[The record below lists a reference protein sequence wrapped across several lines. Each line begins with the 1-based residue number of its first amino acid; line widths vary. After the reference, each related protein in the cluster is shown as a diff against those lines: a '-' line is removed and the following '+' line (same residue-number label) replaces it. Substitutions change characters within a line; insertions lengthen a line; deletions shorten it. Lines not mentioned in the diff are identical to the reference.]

1 MEYKD
6 FLKQKESTET
16 PLGIKKFNLNEKL
29 YPFQKEL
36 VSWALEIGRCALY
49 ADCGLGKTPMQL
61 SWADEIAK
69 KTNKPILILTPLAV
83 SHQTIKE
90 GEKFNIECIRSTD
103 GKIKNGKIIVTN
115 YEKLH
120 YFNPNDFVGVVC
132 DESSIIKNFSG
143 KRQGQVTQFMKKIK
157 YRLLCTAT
165 AAPNDYIELGTSSE
179 ALGQMGRMDMLG
191 TFFVN
196 DENSLHPIWWG
207 ARWRLKPHAEK
218 HFWAW
223 VCSWAM
229 ALRKPSDMG
238 YDDNGFI
245 LPELKVT
252 ETIVDASRTIKGQ
265 LFALPAVTLNEQRD
279 ERKETIK
286 ERCEAAA
293 EKVDNN
299 ESAVMWCHLNAEAD
313 LLEKIIPDAKQVKG
327 GDTDEQKEQKFID
340 FANGNLR
347 VLITK
352 PRIGAFG
359 LNWQHCHNMTFFP
372 SHSFEQYYQGVRRC
386 WRFGQKNE
394 VTVHI
399 ISTKGEVRVLR
410 NLKRK
415 EEAANK
421 MFDWLIG
428 QMNNSIKIQ
437 HDLQYKNIYKMEV
450 PEWM

>member
-29 YPFQKEL
+29 YSFQKEL

-238 YDDNGFI
+238 YDDTGFI

-399 ISTKGEVRVLR
+399 ISTKGEVIVLR